1 MVTYSISSSLFI
13 HRGAKVTG
21 DPIAALESVAAAG
34 FRETELLAE
43 GEEWEAPGPHDV
55 SGFRNALERLGIR
68 ARTIHTPYVTVNL
81 ASPDEEL
88 RKRGI
93 ARIADAMRF
102 GAALGVE
109 TAIVHPSGRPG
120 PGEMPYALENIGVC
134 TEYIYLSLSEL
145 VKVAEETGVRIALEN
160 LSSIRMAC
168 RPLVSIQE
176 LRAFIAGFPAES
188 VGLCLDVGHS
198 RISAL
203 DPADQARIASERL
216 LALHLQDV
224 DGQEDSHWI
233 PGQGVIDWPSL
244 GTALSDI
251 GFDGARTIEVLSIHS
266 NSPVEQIARE
276 CAALRE
282 RWEADGMT

>member
-1 MVTYSISSSLFI
+1 
-13 HRGAKVTG
+13 
-21 DPIAALESVAAAG
+21 
-34 FRETELLAE
+34 
-43 GEEWEAPGPHDV
+43 
-55 SGFRNALERLGIR
+55 
-68 ARTIHTPYVTVNL
+68 
-81 ASPDEEL
+81 
-88 RKRGI
+88 
-93 ARIADAMRF
+93 
-102 GAALGVE
+102 
-109 TAIVHPSGRPG
+109 
-120 PGEMPYALENIGVC
+120 MPYSLENIGVC
-134 TEYIYLSLSEL
+134 TEYSYLSLSEL

-176 LRAFIAGFPAES
+176 LRAFIAGFPAEN

-251 GFDGARTIEVLSIHS
+251 GFNGARTIEALSIHS
-266 NSPVEQIARE
+266 NSSVEQIARE

-282 RWEADGMT
+282 RWETDGMT

>member
-1 MVTYSISSSLFI
+1 MVTYSISSSLFMY
-13 HRGAKVTG
+13 RGAKARG

-55 SGFRNALERLGIR
+55 SGFRNALEGLGIK

-81 ASPDEEL
+81 ASPDEGL

-93 ARIADAMRF
+93 ARITDAMRF

-109 TAIVHPSGRPG
+109 IAVVHPSGRPG
-120 PGEMPYALENIGVC
+120 QGETPYALENIGVC
-134 TEYIYLSLSEL
+134 TEYSYLSLSEL

-168 RPLVSIQE
+168 RPLVSVQE

-188 VGLCLDVGHS
+188 VGICLDVGHS

-251 GFDGARTIEVLSIHS
+251 GFNGARTIEALSIHS
-266 NSPVEQIARE
+266 SSSVEQIARG